1 MVHTSRLVLPRQR
14 QSSWLDADDADD
26 VAPLEPL
33 PGDPARSAIAGA
45 CAGLLGAWLALGL
58 VEGLENQTR
67 LVEYLRVAIGSA
79 SSMDASPTSVWRV
92 IALAGLAGILPGA
105 GLGWLMRR
113 LHRPLARV
121 VFGAV
126 LVPSVWI
133 AVDAFGIQ
141 RFAPRY
147 AELVPFVP
155 WLLGAAVYGVC
166 VALVRPVVAR
176 SAKSRQRQLR
186 ESLDDVPS
194 FRVSAPSATASFL
207 LLRRKA

>member
-1 MVHTSRLVLPRQR
+1 MVPDSRLVVPWQSP
-14 QSSWLDADDADD
+14 SSWLDADDEDD
-26 VAPLEPL
+26 VAPLEPV

-58 VEGLENQTR
+58 VEGLENHTR

-79 SSMDASPTSVWRV
+79 SSMDTSAASVWKV
-92 IALAGLAGILPGA
+92 IALAGLAGMLPGA

-113 LHRPLARV
+113 LHGLVARV

-155 WLLGAAVYGVC
+155 WLLGAVAYGVC

-176 SAKSRQRQLR
+176 STSSRQRRLR
-186 ESLDDVPS
+186 ESQDDVPS
-194 FRVSAPSATASFL
+194 FRVNAPSATASFL